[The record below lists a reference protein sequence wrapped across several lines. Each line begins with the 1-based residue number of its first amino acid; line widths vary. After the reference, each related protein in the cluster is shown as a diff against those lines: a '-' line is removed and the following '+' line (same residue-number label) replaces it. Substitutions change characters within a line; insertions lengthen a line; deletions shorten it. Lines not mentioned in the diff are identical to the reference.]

1 MSHSLTPAPQYL
13 RQSREVCAADPLV
26 YNELAVV
33 MYRTGRFKEA
43 VELLGLVVNLTRSS
57 AQHLRPMWEP
67 VWFNLGHAQ
76 RKLGYGA
83 VAMCECG
90 GHLLLHPSQYSTVHS
105 NYKKA
110 LAAYEECLALD
121 AQRAS
126 TYAAIGF
133 TQLLLGRLDE
143 AIDNLH
149 KVTCSSHS

>member
-1 MSHSLTPAPQYL
+1 MHNASLGMPLLP
-13 RQSREVCAADPLV
+13 RVSVC
-26 YNELAVV
+26 
-33 MYRTGRFKEA
+33 
-43 VELLGLVVNLTRSS
+43 
-57 AQHLRPMWEP
+57 
-67 VWFNLGHAQ
+67 
-76 RKLGYGA
+76 
-83 VAMCECG
+83 
-90 GHLLLHPSQYSTVHS
+90 HLLLHPSQYSTVHS

-149 KVTCSSHS
+149 KVLCSSHS